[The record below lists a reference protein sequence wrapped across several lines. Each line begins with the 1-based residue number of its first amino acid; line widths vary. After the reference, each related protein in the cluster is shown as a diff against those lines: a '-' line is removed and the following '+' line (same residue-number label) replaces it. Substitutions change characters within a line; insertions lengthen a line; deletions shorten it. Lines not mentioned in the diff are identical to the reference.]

1 MQVVN
6 SWACS
11 VAPPDGAQSLWE
23 LLEWMAARLSTE
35 KCGVIAGLIAIT
47 LGFNA
52 GAMARLD
59 WFMGER
65 LVVIKLY
72 TNAVVA
78 YSLLG
83 SI

>member
-1 MQVVN
+1 MHVVN
-6 SWACS
+6 SWVCS
-11 VAPPDGAQSLWE
+11 VVPPCRAQSLWE
-23 LLEWMAARLSTE
+23 LLELDGCEINDRGMWRNCRTNRDHS
-35 KCGVIAGLIAIT
+35 
-47 LGFNA
+47 GFNV
-52 GAMARLD
+52 GAIARLD
-59 WFMGER
+59 WFTGER